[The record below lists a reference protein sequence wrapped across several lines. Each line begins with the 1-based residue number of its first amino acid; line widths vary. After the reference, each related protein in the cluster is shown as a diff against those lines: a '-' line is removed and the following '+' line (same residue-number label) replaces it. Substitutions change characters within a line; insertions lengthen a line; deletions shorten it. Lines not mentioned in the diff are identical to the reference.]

1 MKQLVRASVL
11 AAAFSAAA
19 APTASAV
26 ELGSPSVY
34 CLNVGALSSCATVTL
49 TWDSGAQTL
58 QVILAN
64 SGGTAS
70 YQLAA
75 FGFYIVPTDA
85 SLSGAFTQNG
95 TWPTGWTSG
104 GGSPPNGFDQP
115 LANDTWLGSAG
126 ASGDDRFGTGE
137 GGTFLF
143 NVGTYS
149 DWENLNFAFRGQT
162 WAGGA
167 FGTSFKCYGGEG
179 STTSEPS
186 VATCDDTPGT
196 PNTSVPE
203 PATMAL
209 LATGL
214 VGLAGAGAIRRRR
227 QLQRDA

>member
-1 MKQLVRASVL
+1 MRKLVRGSIL
-11 AAAFSAAA
+11 AAAVSVGA
-19 APTASAV
+19 APAASAV
-26 ELGSPSVY
+26 TLDTPTAY

-70 YQLAA
+70 YQFAA
-75 FGFYIVPTDA
+75 FGFYVVPTDA
-85 SLSGAFTQNG
+85 SLAGSFTPDG
-95 TWPTGWTSG
+95 TWPTGWTSSG
-104 GGSPPNGFDQP
+104 GTPPLGLDQP

-137 GGTFLF
+137 GGTFVF
-143 NVGTYS
+143 DVGSFS
-149 DWENLNFAFRGQT
+149 DWDNLNFAFRGQE
-162 WAGGA
+162 WPGAGG
-167 FGTSFKCYGGEG
+167 SFKCYGGEG
-179 STTSEPS
+179 SSTSEPS
-186 VATCDDTPGT
+186 DATCGDT

-227 QLQRDA
+227 KQLDA

>member
-1 MKQLVRASVL
+1 MKKLVRASVL

-26 ELGSPSVY
+26 ELGTPSVY

-49 TWDSGAQTL
+49 TWDPGAQTL

-64 SGGTAS
+64 SGGTAG
-70 YQLAA
+70 YQLSD
-75 FGFYIVPTDA
+75 FGFYIVPSDA
-85 SLSGAFTQNG
+85 SLAGAFTQNG
-95 TWPTGWTSG
+95 TWPTGWSST
-104 GGSPPNGFDQP
+104 GGSPNHGADQP
-115 LANDTWLGSAG
+115 LSNDTWLGSATST
-126 ASGDDRFGTGE
+126 ADARFGTGE
-137 GGTFLF
+137 GGTFVF

-149 DWENLNFAFRGQT
+149 DWDNLNFAFRGQD

-167 FGTSFKCYGGEG
+167 WGTSFKCYGGEG
-179 STTSEPS
+179 STSSEPS
-186 VATCDDTPGT
+186 AATCDDTV
-196 PNTSVPE
+196 NTAVPE

-227 QLQRDA
+227 QLQRDE